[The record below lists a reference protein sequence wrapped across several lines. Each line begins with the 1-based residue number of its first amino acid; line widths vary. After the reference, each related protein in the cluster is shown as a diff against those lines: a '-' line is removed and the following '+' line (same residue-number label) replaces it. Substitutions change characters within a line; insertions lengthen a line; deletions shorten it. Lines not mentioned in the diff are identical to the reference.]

1 MALGYKSQSRF
12 VYSLKDT
19 RWECPF
25 VVWGGN
31 VLENSF
37 PDYEN
42 GNRPHLI

>member
-1 MALGYKSQSRF
+1 MELNQLHFFTA
-12 VYSLKDT
+12 
-19 RWECPF
+19 PF